1 MSNARDNLPTT
12 NARDA
17 VTAAYQA
24 VSTLQDFTPAQQ
36 VAGVSILFHTIA
48 ESLGISPSELLNKAQ
63 RMATDADTHYAR
75 EVKALRDY
83 VKGELR

>member
-1 MSNARDNLPTT
+1 MSAKNELAVT

-24 VSTLQDFTPAQQ
+24 VSTLQDFKPAQQ
-36 VAGVSILFHTIA
+36 VAGVSILFHIIA
-48 ESLGISPSELLNKAQ
+48 EQLGLSPSELLNKAE
-63 RMATDADTHYAR
+63 RMTADADTYYSR

-83 VKGELR
+83 VRGELG